1 MAMRR
6 TGSASRAAAA
16 GAAALG
22 LLGGVAFVAPGGA
35 APQARGAAPQKPESR
50 GLEMKGFQAAQAPS
64 SAGRSAGADWASV
77 LAVAAALGL
86 AAGVATAPVRADDAA
101 DLEASLSG
109 GVQGRTSSSKAKRG
123 VLIKKG
129 DEEKAKAAASGG
141 SSTSASTILPDGR
154 TFISPADEL
163 DEDELPLGR
172 TNPFLFVVALG
183 TGPLIYLVFWIL
195 GSTNVI

>member
-1 MAMRR
+1 MGR
-6 TGSASRAAAA
+6 TRATGRVAAA
-16 GAAALG
+16 GALAALC
-22 LLGGVAFVAPGGA
+22 GGAAFVAP
-35 APQARGAAPQKPESR
+35 RGAAPR
-50 GLEMKGFQAAQAPS
+50 
-64 SAGRSAGADWASV
+64 AGAAAGQASHELGYQRFDAAPAAAV
-77 LAVAAALGL
+77 DTASTANGCASILAFAAALGL

-141 SSTSASTILPDGR
+141 ETAASTPLPPGAS
-154 TFISPADEL
+154 FVSPADEL

-183 TGPLIYLVFWIL
+183 TGPVIYLVFWIL